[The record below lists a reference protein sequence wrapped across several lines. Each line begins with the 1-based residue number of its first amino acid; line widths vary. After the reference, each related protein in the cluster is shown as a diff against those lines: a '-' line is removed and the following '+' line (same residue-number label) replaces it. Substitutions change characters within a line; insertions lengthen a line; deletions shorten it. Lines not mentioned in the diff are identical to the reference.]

1 MKTVTAQELLI
12 LDKRRFDKEYYKWQ
26 EYCLDYEWY
35 QNIYDNF
42 KHTCNTHAIRV
53 DDISFRG
60 FHSQS
65 DGAAFAGRM
74 DLTAFMEDQ
83 GLDVKYPA
91 LYIGVK
97 NDGSYFMVYNHRS
110 GGLCGGEYEMYANQT
125 APDGIFSELDQQ
137 AWEELL
143 EEQENDAELE
153 ERALE
158 FARHLADE
166 LYTNLSD
173 EYDHLTSK
181 ESFIES
187 CECNEITFEIQTEE
201 ETA

>member
-1 MKTVTAQELLI
+1 MTTVTAQELLI
-12 LDKRRFDKEYYKWQ
+12 LDERRFDAEYCKWM
-26 EYCLDYEWY
+26 EYCLDYEWH
-35 QNIYDNF
+35 QNIYDDF
-42 KHTCNTHAIRV
+42 KETCKAHSIRV
-53 DDISFRG
+53 DDITFSG
-60 FHSQS
+60 FHSQGG
-65 DGAAFAGRM
+65 GAAFSGRM
-74 DLTAFMEDQ
+74 ALPAFMENH

-91 LYIGVK
+91 LYIAVK
-97 NDGSYFMVYNHRS
+97 NDGSYFMVRHSRNSCMR
-110 GGLCGGEYEMYANQT
+110 GNDYEMYANQT

-137 AWEELL
+137 AWEELI
-143 EEQENDAELE
+143 EEQERDAELE
-153 ERALE
+153 DRALE

-187 CECNEITFEIQTEE
+187 CECNEITFEIRTEE

>member
-12 LDKRRFDKEYYKWQ
+12 LDERRFDVEHYKWQ
-26 EYCLDYEWY
+26 AYATDYDWY
-35 QNIYDNF
+35 QGVYDNF
-42 KHTCNTHAIRV
+42 AETCKANSIRV
-53 DDISFRG
+53 DQITFSG
-60 FHSQS
+60 FHSPGDS
-65 DGAAFAGRM
+65 AAFEGRIE
-74 DLTAFMEDQ
+74 LTAFMENQ

-91 LYIGVK
+91 LYIGVR
-97 NDGSYFMVYNHRS
+97 NDGSYFMLRYSRTNCMR
-110 GGLCGGEYEMYANQT
+110 GGDYEMYASQT
-125 APDGIFSELDQQ
+125 EPDGVFSGLDQQ
-137 AWEELL
+137 AWEELI
-143 EEQENDAELE
+143 EEQERDAELE
-153 ERALE
+153 DRALE